1 MLIINLQFEPSLHCF
16 LRGLFEKHKLVFSFM
31 LCADIMRQAGK
42 ISDVEWSFFL
52 RGAAGVEKVKGGV
65 GRGVGQL
72 RGLLEGG
79 EDSWN
84 GEDEKEKLDKREC
97 QYGEHNGRSEEAKFL
112 TFLYP
117 KF

>member
-1 MLIINLQFEPSLHCF
+1 
-16 LRGLFEKHKLVFSFM
+16 M

-72 RGLLEGG
+72 CEEVGG
-79 EDSWN
+79 
-84 GEDEKEKLDKREC
+84 GKRIAGMEKIKEA
-97 QYGEHNGRSEEAKFL
+97 GGRQERMPVWR
-112 TFLYP
+112 T
-117 KF
+117 

>member
-1 MLIINLQFEPSLHCF
+1 M
-16 LRGLFEKHKLVFSFM
+16 FSFM

-72 RGLLEGG
+72 CEEDKIEG
-79 EDSWN
+79 
-84 GEDEKEKLDKREC
+84 C
-97 QYGEHNGRSEEAKFL
+97 
-112 TFLYP
+112 
-117 KF
+117 

>member
-1 MLIINLQFEPSLHCF
+1 
-16 LRGLFEKHKLVFSFM
+16 M

-72 RGLLEGG
+72 CEEDKIEGCWRGRRTAGMEKMKGG
-79 EDSWN
+79 R
-84 GEDEKEKLDKREC
+84 LDKREY
-97 QYGEHNGRSEEAKFL
+97 QYGKHNGKSEEASFL
-112 TFLYP
+112 TFLDLNSEI
-117 KF
+117 

>member
-1 MLIINLQFEPSLHCF
+1 
-16 LRGLFEKHKLVFSFM
+16 M

-72 RGLLEGG
+72 FEEDKIEGCWRGRRTAGMEKMKGG
-79 EDSWN
+79 R
-84 GEDEKEKLDKREC
+84 LDKRE
-97 QYGEHNGRSEEAKFL
+97 HNGKCEEASFL
-112 TFLYP
+112 TFLYLNSEI
-117 KF
+117 

>member
-79 EDSWN
+79 EGDSWN
-84 GEDEKEKLDKREC
+84 GEDEGKVGQERM
-97 QYGEHNGRSEEAKFL
+97 
-112 TFLYP
+112 P
-117 KF
+117 V

>member
-1 MLIINLQFEPSLHCF
+1 MGVFSEVNTYTPHTYIPHTHAHVTYLQFESSLHCF

-72 RGLLEGG
+72 L
-79 EDSWN
+79 
-84 GEDEKEKLDKREC
+84 
-97 QYGEHNGRSEEAKFL
+97 
-112 TFLYP
+112 
-117 KF
+117 